1 MLSEARRDLGLV
13 GRPNRITKDYASRH
27 GEVFLRA
34 PWCAMAV
41 TKWGRGSGNASA
53 VLPAGDRA
61 YTVWFA
67 EDGRNLGRW
76 YPGTAAN
83 IRAYAKPG
91 AIVFFDWGGTDDIAK
106 IDHVGVVEVNLGDG
120 RIQSIEGNTGD
131 ACKRRVRA
139 SNVIAGFW
147 NPPYQSPQEEDDVSA
162 KDVWTGK
169 IKVPYANPDKPEW
182 QAGTV
187 LTNHGTW
194 LRKVSKQVDALAA
207 QVAAQNA
214 TIKALADALAA
225 RDSAVNVDALI
236 GRIRSEIANVT
247 VRLDVAAEADPP
259 A

>member
-1 MLSEARRDLGLV
+1 MSITRWARQ
-13 GRPNRITKDYASRH
+13 
-27 GEVFLRA
+27 
-34 PWCAMAV
+34 
-41 TKWGRGSGNASA
+41 SGNEDA
-53 VLPAGDRA
+53 VLPEGDRA
-61 YTVWFA
+61 YTIYSA
-67 EDGRNLGRW
+67 EDGRRLGRW
-76 YPGTAAN
+76 YSGTAENLRKHAL
-83 IRAYAKPG
+83 PG

-106 IDHVGVVEVNLGDG
+106 IDHVGIVEVNLGDG
-120 RIQSIEGNTGD
+120 RVQTIEGNTGD

-147 NPPYQSPQEEDDVSA
+147 NPPYQSQQKKEDVVSA

-207 QVAAQNA
+207 QVAAQNV

-225 RDSAVNVDALI
+225 RDGAVDVDALI
-236 GRIRSEIANVT
+236 GRIRSEIAGVT
-247 VRLDVAAEADPP
+247 VRLDVTTEADPP

>member
-1 MLSEARRDLGLV
+1 MPSSYSTSTFLGGYGRSRR
-13 GRPNRITKDYASRH
+13 
-27 GEVFLRA
+27 
-34 PWCAMAV
+34 
-41 TKWGRGSGNASA
+41 SGNASA
-53 VLPAGDRA
+53 VLPNGDRA
-61 YTVWFA
+61 YTVFHA
-67 EDGRNLGRW
+67 EDGRKLGRW
-76 YPGTAAN
+76 YAGSAAN
-83 IRAYAKPG
+83 IKAYAEPG
-91 AIVFFDWGGTDDIAK
+91 AIVFFDWDGTDSIGR
-106 IDHVGVVEVNLGDG
+106 IDHVGIVEVNLGDG

-147 NPPYQSPQEEDDVSA
+147 NPPYKSKQEDDVSA
-162 KDVWTGK
+162 EDVWTGK

-182 QAGTV
+182 QAGTI

-225 RDSAVNVDALI
+225 RDSAVDVDALI
-236 GRIRSEIANVT
+236 GRIRSEIANVP
-247 VRLDVAAEADPP
+247 VRLDVTYEADPP